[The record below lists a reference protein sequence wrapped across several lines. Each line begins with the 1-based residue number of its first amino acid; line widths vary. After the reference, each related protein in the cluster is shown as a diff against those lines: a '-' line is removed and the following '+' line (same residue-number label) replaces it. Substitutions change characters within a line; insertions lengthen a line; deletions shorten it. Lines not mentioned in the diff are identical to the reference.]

1 MQLEVFY
8 ALLLHENLKLT
19 ENFYTGSLDVTYP
32 GLQMADGIKHRTL
45 FS

>member
-8 ALLLHENLKLT
+8 ALLLHENLKLI
-19 ENFYTGSLDVTYP
+19 ENFYSGSLDITYP